1 VLQAPGT
8 IHAASI
14 VPGVHCPTF
23 HSPLFILLYAL
34 RDGAQIMRRTLT
46 AWLLVGGASLTAI
59 ALVAATA
66 ALSAPQF
73 APELAHEGGAA
84 PVSLNA
90 AASPA

>member
-23 HSPLFILLYAL
+23 HSSLFIPLHAL
-34 RDGAQIMRRTLT
+34 HDGAQIMRRTLT

-73 APELAHEGGAA
+73 APRTRTRKRCGARLA
-84 PVSLNA
+84 
-90 AASPA
+90 